1 MIRPGKRTEVMEE
14 KNRAHYWAEEAAK
27 LAEESILTEAVLTPK
42 PGLVDAK
49 DSGAHEDM
57 DIFTF
62 LRSAVSL
69 REGFREMFL
78 SGYHGGEDLKEL
90 LKSLRPKGMDIEARM
105 FEATKDIN
113 THKGI
118 IFSMGLLLAALGNYM
133 SRSDYKENHLPTFT
147 EKDTVEV
154 FQIIKSMS
162 EGIIRSDFRNL
173 HEKSILTHGEK
184 LYKEYGFTGI
194 RGEAEKGYPV
204 LREKVLPVLRERR
217 IRKESYDSRLLD
229 ILMILMSEVEDS
241 NIVSRGGMESLTYV
255 RKTAKTFLEEG
266 GMAHPD
272 AMEKLHEMNQD
283 FVKRNLSPGGSADL
297 LSLAV
302 FLGKME
308 HIL

>member
-1 MIRPGKRTEVMEE
+1 MEE
-14 KNRAHYWAEEAAK
+14 KNRAHHWAEEAAK

-42 PGLVDAK
+42 PGLVDAR
-49 DSGAHEDM
+49 DSGAHKDM

-69 REGFREMFL
+69 REGFKEMFL
-78 SGYHGGEDLKEL
+78 SGYHGGADLKEL
-90 LKSLRPKGMDIEARM
+90 LKKLRPKGMDIEAQM

-133 SRSDYKENHLPTFT
+133 SVSEYEGDALRVFTAKDT
-147 EKDTVEV
+147 EKV
-154 FQIIKSMS
+154 FQIIKSMT

-173 HEKSILTHGEK
+173 HEKSILTHGER
-184 LYKEYGFTGI
+184 LYRDYGFTGI

-204 LREKVLPVLRERR
+204 LREQVLPVLRERR
-217 IRKESYDSRLLD
+217 NSKESYDSRLLD
-229 ILMILMSEVEDS
+229 MLMILMSEVEDS
-241 NIVSRGGMESLTYV
+241 NIVSRGGMESLQYV
-255 RKTAKTFLEEG
+255 RRSADRFMKEG
-266 GMAHPD
+266 GMRNPTAL
-272 AMEKLHEMNQD
+272 EKLHEMNQD
-283 FVKRNLSPGGSADL
+283 FVSRNLSPGGSADL

-308 HIL
+308 NIL

>member
-1 MIRPGKRTEVMEE
+1 MEE
-14 KNRAHYWAEEAAK
+14 KNRAHHWAEEAAK

-49 DSGAHEDM
+49 DSGAHKDM

-90 LKSLRPKGMDIEARM
+90 LISLRPKGMDIEAQM
-105 FEATKDIN
+105 FEATKEIN

-133 SRSDYKENHLPTFT
+133 SRSDYQENHLPAFT

-154 FQIIKSMS
+154 FQIIRFMT
-162 EGIIRSDFRNL
+162 EGIIRSDFKNL
-173 HEKSILTHGEK
+173 HEKTLLTHGER

-204 LREKVLPVLRERR
+204 LREKVLPVLREGKYR
-217 IRKESYDSRLLD
+217 EQSYEDRLLTV
-229 ILMILMSEVEDS
+229 LLILMSEVEDS

-266 GMAHPD
+266 GMAQPD
-272 AMEKLHEMNQD
+272 AMEKLHGMNQD

>member
-1 MIRPGKRTEVMEE
+1 MEE
-14 KNRAHYWAEEAAK
+14 KNRAHHWAEEAAK

-49 DSGAHEDM
+49 DSGSHKDM

-69 REGFREMFL
+69 REGFKEMFL
-78 SGYHGGEDLKEL
+78 SGYHGGADLKEL

-118 IFSMGLLLAALGNYM
+118 IFSMGLLLAALGNHM
-133 SRSDYKENHLPTFT
+133 SRSDYQKNQLPTFT
-147 EKDTVEV
+147 EKDTEEV
-154 FQIIKSMS
+154 FQIIRSMTK
-162 EGIIRSDFRNL
+162 GIIQSDFKNL
-173 HEKSILTHGEK
+173 NEKTLLTHGER

-204 LREKVLPVLRERR
+204 LREKVLPVLREGGY
-217 IRKESYDSRLLD
+217 KEQSYDSRLLD
-229 ILMILMSEVEDS
+229 MLMILMSEVEDS
-241 NIVSRGGMESLTYV
+241 NIVSRGGMESLQYV
-255 RKTAKTFLEEG
+255 RRSADRFMKDG
-266 GMAHPD
+266 GMRNPTAL
-272 AMEKLHEMNQD
+272 EKLHEMNQD

-308 HIL
+308 NIL

>member
-1 MIRPGKRTEVMEE
+1 MER
-14 KNRAHYWAEEAAK
+14 NRVHEWAEEAAK
-27 LAEESILTEAVLTPK
+27 LAEEAILTEAVLTPK

-49 DSGAHEDM
+49 DSGAHKDM

-69 REGFREMFL
+69 RKGFKEMFL
-78 SGYHGGEDLKEL
+78 SGYHGGTDLKKL
-90 LKSLRPKGMDIEARM
+90 LKSLRPKGMDIEAQM

-133 SRSDYKENHLPTFT
+133 SVSEYEGDALPVFT
-147 EKDTVEV
+147 AKDTEEV
-154 FQIIKSMS
+154 FQTIKSMT

-173 HEKSILTHGEK
+173 HEKSILTHGER
-184 LYKEYGFTGI
+184 LYRDYGFTGI

-204 LREKVLPVLRERR
+204 LREQVLPVLRERR
-217 IRKESYDSRLLD
+217 NRKESYDSRLLD
-229 ILMILMSEVEDS
+229 MLMILMSEVEDS
-241 NIVSRGGMESLTYV
+241 NIVSRGGMESLQHV
-255 RKTAKTFLEEG
+255 RKTAKAFLDEG
-266 GMAHPD
+266 GMAQPE
-272 AMEKLHEMNQD
+272 AMEKLHEMNED

-308 HIL
+308 NIL